1 MSVDDDFRLITG
13 FKELYP
19 HQRETIEYLSNG
31 KSVVLRAP
39 TGSGKSEAVVV
50 PFLTSMN
57 KTLPSQMLYS
67 LPVRTL
73 VDDLSS
79 RFAKYSNVKW
89 LSVAGHHG
97 KRIETPLFYPPII
110 VTTIDQTVGAYVC
123 TPLSL
128 SLRHGN
134 IPAGAVSSALLVFDE
149 VHTFDPER
157 ALQSALILAKHSN
170 RLNLPFVFMSAT
182 MPDLFIKKLEGTID
196 FEKVDADEK
205 DIPTRKNR
213 DVLVYWEGRKLTS
226 KDVMEKYNASKGK
239 TIAVCNTVGKAQEIY
254 GELKGKVDCEL
265 ILLHSRFLE
274 EDRSKKEEKLKEI
287 FEKGSERRGIL
298 VSTQVIEVG
307 LDISCDT
314 MLTELSPIDS
324 LIQRAGRCGR
334 WGGEGRLY
342 VYDIEK
348 PNPYRKD
355 LVDETRKKIKEI
367 DGRKFDWKAE
377 KALVNDI
384 LGEYAREWLKIENT
398 ARILN
403 TLAQAAFEGNRK
415 LVADAVRETFSCEI
429 SIHDD
434 PNTLE
439 NAYGL
444 KKIKVPVGVLR
455 KFFRDSGP
463 IMWKLVD
470 NNIIS
475 DEAPEIVSQQIL
487 RAEEIVPYEFYII
500 HPDHISYDDK
510 GLLFKPKGE
519 NFECIEQEERREFE
533 HEYKKETW
541 VEHSMRTLEVFE
553 SIFLPRYRFAI
564 DKFAKAWKVEFS
576 EFLEELRLVMLL
588 HDIGK
593 LNERW
598 QNKIGW
604 DGKEPL
610 AHSGEDNVKSLPSH
624 ASISAHS
631 LKDVFKGWKM
641 DKAVIYAIAHHH
653 SVRASTI
660 PMYEFI
666 TGWRDQILEVTE
678 DVRLKINLDEIK
690 SRTRSRPPR
699 LRQFPDIMNEK
710 LYRTYAFVSRILRLS
725 DQIATAGGEG
735 AVLRYENWHGNVRC

>member
-13 FKELYP
+13 FKEFYP

-39 TGSGKSEAVVV
+39 TGSGKSEAVVL
-50 PFLTSMN
+50 PFLTNMN

-157 ALQSALILAKHSN
+157 ALQSALILARHSN

-182 MPDLFIKKLEGTID
+182 MPDSFIKKLEGIID

-205 DIPTRKNR
+205 DIPIRKNR

-226 KDVMEKYNASKGK
+226 KNVMEKYNTSKGK
-239 TIAVCNTVGKAQEIY
+239 TIVVCNTVSKAQEIY
-254 GELKGKVDCEL
+254 RELKGKVDCEL
-265 ILLHSRFLE
+265 VLLHSRFLE
-274 EDRSKKEEKLKEI
+274 EDRNEKEEKLKEI
-287 FEKGSERRGIL
+287 FKKGSERIGIL

-324 LIQRAGRCGR
+324 LIQRAGRCAR
-334 WGGEGRLY
+334 WGGKGRLY
-342 VYDIEK
+342 VYDVEK

-367 DGRKFDWKAE
+367 DGRKLSWEAE

-384 LGEYAREWLKIENT
+384 LGEYVGEWLNIENT

-415 LVADAVRETFSCEI
+415 LTEDAVRETFSCEI

-434 PNTLE
+434 PSTLE

-444 KKIKVPVGVLR
+444 KKIKVHAGVLR
-455 KFFRDSGP
+455 KFFKDSEP
-463 IMWKLVD
+463 IVWKLVD

-475 DEAPEIVSQQIL
+475 DESPIIIPRKISS
-487 RAEEIVPYEFYII
+487 AEEILPYGFYII
-500 HPDHISYDDK
+500 HPNYISYDK
-510 GLLFKPKGE
+510 HNGLLFEPRGE
-519 NFECIEQEERREFE
+519 SFECMGRGERRAPEY
-533 HEYKKETW
+533 EYKRETW

-553 SIFLPRYRFAI
+553 SIFLPRYKFAI

-576 EFLEELRLVMLL
+576 EFLEELNLVMLL

-593 LNERW
+593 LNKEW
-598 QNKIGW
+598 QKKVGW
-604 DGKEPL
+604 QEGEEPL
-610 AHSGEDNVKSLPSH
+610 AHSGEGSIEGLPSH
-624 ASISAHS
+624 APISA
-631 LKDVFKGWKM
+631 
-641 DKAVIYAIAHHH
+641 YALSRIFYKWGTEIGQAFYFALAHHH
-653 SVRASTI
+653 SVRASK
-660 PMYEFI
+660 MSKY
-666 TGWRDQILEVTE
+666 
-678 DVRLKINLDEIK
+678 RLIDNWE
-690 SRTRSRPPR
+690 SY
-699 LRQFPDIMNEK
+699 LRQLSISNVYVEGIHSRGEGKLFGKFPELINHEK
-710 LYRTYAFVSRILRLS
+710 LYHTYTFISRLLRLS
-725 DQIATAGGEG
+725 DRTATGGGED
-735 AVLRYENWHGNVRC
+735 AVLRYENWHGNV